1 MPGAEE
7 TGMLKCKKREKACR
21 KQKKQ
26 VKVDEII
33 AGNMQNWHTKWMI

>member
-1 MPGAEE
+1 MQKTRKSMPETEE
-7 TGMLKCKKREKACR
+7 AGMLKCRKREKACR

-33 AGNMQNWHTKWMI
+33 AGNM

>member
-1 MPGAEE
+1 MQKTRKSMPGEE
-7 TGMLKCKKREKACR
+7 EAGMLKCKKREKACQ

-33 AGNMQNWHTKWMI
+33 AGNM